1 MTKNTKRFCNFIN
14 MNMLIEQQ
22 TIGQV
27 IKTSDIL
34 NEVSDRD
41 PKNFKKAY
49 NYRLVNDLGQ

>member
-1 MTKNTKRFCNFIN
+1 

-34 NEVSDRD
+34 NEVNDRD

-49 NYRLVNDLGQ
+49 NYRLVNDLG